1 MSAGPLPLPPV
12 LQLEGDRVICRL
24 CDESGGEATARLGD
38 NSICLRIEGE
48 AGGGRVIW
56 VEAAA
61 PCQLEIDT
69 GFTTFVE
76 QVPAGCTRYLLTH
89 LDRTDVRQV

>member
-24 CDESGGEATARLGD
+24 CDESAGEATVRLGD